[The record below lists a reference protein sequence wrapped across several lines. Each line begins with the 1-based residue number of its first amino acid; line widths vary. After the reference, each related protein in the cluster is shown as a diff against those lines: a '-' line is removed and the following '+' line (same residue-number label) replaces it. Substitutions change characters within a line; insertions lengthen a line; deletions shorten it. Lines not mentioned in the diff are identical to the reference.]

1 MANLPAVVFPS
12 VAGKGSVLNITTT
25 TVVKATGGVVRFVA
39 VNTAGTGGAGGVY
52 DANTTAGAVAANLAF
67 AIPEAATTGP
77 QEWKWLCKN
86 GIVVVPPT
94 GGVVSITFD

>member
-1 MANLPAVVFPS
+1 MAIAPALVFPS
-12 VAGKGSVLNITTT
+12 VAGSGSALNITTT
-25 TVVKATGGVVRFVA
+25 TVVKTTSGVVRFVA
-39 VNTAGTGGAGGVY
+39 VNTAGTGVGGVY
-52 DANTTAGAVAANLAF
+52 DATTTAGAVAANLAF

>member
-12 VAGKGSVLNITTT
+12 VAGKGSVLNITAA

-39 VNTAGTGGAGGVY
+39 VNTAGTAVGGIY
-52 DANTTAGAVAANLAF
+52 DATTTAGAVAANLAF
-67 AIPEAATTGP
+67 AIPETVTAGP